1 MLLCLWRRPA
11 ATALIRSLA
20 WALPYAAGAA
30 LKRRRSMTMDI
41 DQDKVCFYD
50 FMKFYGGKGKNR
62 PLHQKSPDAT
72 LFSPQVRDLSSHL
85 M

>member
-1 MLLCLWRRPA
+1 
-11 ATALIRSLA
+11 
-20 WALPYAAGAA
+20 
-30 LKRRRSMTMDI
+30 MTTDI